1 VKKGRAIFGP
11 AFAHQKLSIELLFY
25 LLFLFPALSK
35 NNSRSLSPNHIRY
48 GVSSDSKTNVPSL
61 MIFNSYNCP
70 VNLCFN
76 LSPSAILMARYIPV
90 TFSKKDPRCCFG
102 NHMRTSP
109 FSSSSMTTFS
119 FSIFVI
125 LNRSWV
131 NLFFSLSPTTIIIA
145 HTPFFFSTD
154 CITFAGSRSFHSS

>member
-1 VKKGRAIFGP
+1 
-11 AFAHQKLSIELLFY
+11 
-25 LLFLFPALSK
+25 
-35 NNSRSLSPNHIRY
+35 
-48 GVSSDSKTNVPSL
+48 

-90 TFSKKDPRCCFG
+90 TFSNKDPRCCFG

-145 HTPFFFSTD
+145 HTPFFSALTVSLSLAVGHFTAAE
-154 CITFAGSRSFHSS
+154 TPNQYKPQVLHKFFGSGYDG